1 MKATHFTAFLFAV
14 TVLAASCSKGPTAP
28 RTEVPALSTVPT
40 LHLSLD
46 DANALGVVHGSVVG
60 VVPGGDDPNFA
71 PVAGAQVDVYH
82 MTFPPNPGPQ
92 DSVPSFADF
101 KGTLYTNAD
110 GLFELR
116 DVPVGEYS
124 LHVIPP
130 PATGYQ
136 EVSAYTF
143 ASDGNS
149 GQGVRVELSYP
160 LPPPPP
166 PPPPEDSLKVSRGPG
181 SGIRIARPGR

>member
-1 MKATHFTAFLFAV
+1 MKGTRFAAILFAV
-14 TVLAASCSKGPTAP
+14 TMLAASCSKGPNAP
-28 RTEVPALSTVPT
+28 RTEVPAVSTVPT
-40 LHLSLD
+40 LHLAPG

-82 MTFPPNPGPQ
+82 MTLPPNPGPG
-92 DSVPSFADF
+92 DSVSSFADF

-116 DVPVGEYS
+116 DVPLGEYS

-136 EVSAYTF
+136 DVSAYTF

-166 PPPPEDSLKVSRGPG
+166 PPPPEDSLKVSRVPRP
-181 SGIRIARPGR
+181 GIRMPR